1 MHFFC
6 LDSGDWGHP
15 SASIVCRFSRNLWE
29 RYTVLAE
36 VEFCPLGASLFPSH
50 QARYFCSLV
59 VQGIAS
65 VLVKISVGVIGAEL
79 LSSYVSEHSNLK
91 ICNAEVPELAGIDYA
106 PLVLLCIRVIR
117 LGVFAHLWS
126 IILYQIFIYYRSGHR
141 GRTPVKLCIQH
152 SNLKFVMQGCRA
164 CWI

>member
-91 ICNAEVPELAGIDYA
+91 ICNAEIPSLLGLIM
-106 PLVLLCIRVIR
+106 PLGTSLYPSHQARCFCSLVVNNFVSDLHLLSF
-117 LGVFAHLWS
+117 GA
-126 IILYQIFIYYRSGHR
+126 
-141 GRTPVKLCIQH
+141 
-152 SNLKFVMQGCRA
+152 
-164 CWI
+164 

>member
-1 MHFFC
+1 M
-6 LDSGDWGHP
+6 
-15 SASIVCRFSRNLWE
+15 
-29 RYTVLAE
+29 LAE

-91 ICNAEVPELAGIDYA
+91 ICNAEIPS
-106 PLVLLCIRVIR
+106 LLG
-117 LGVFAHLWS
+117 LNHAL
-126 IILYQIFIYYRSGHR
+126 
-141 GRTPVKLCIQH
+141 
-152 SNLKFVMQGCRA
+152 RA
-164 CWI
+164 

>member
-1 MHFFC
+1 MRKSRQSTLRRVDYSMHFFC

-50 QARYFCSLV
+50 QARYFCSLA

-91 ICNAEVPELAGIDYA
+91 ICNAEIPS
-106 PLVLLCIRVIR
+106 LLGLIMPPWYFSVSESS
-117 LGVFAHLWS
+117 GSVFL
-126 IILYQIFIYYRSGHR
+126 LTCGQ
-141 GRTPVKLCIQH
+141 
-152 SNLKFVMQGCRA
+152 
-164 CWI
+164 